1 MTIAEVLLK
10 HGKITQEQYDKH
22 MAKEQKRT
30 EAKERIKKK
39 QIKDMKKDE
48 LIDIIEKLTGTEN
61 ET

>member
-1 MTIAEVLLK
+1 MTITEALLK

-22 MAKEQKRT
+22 TAKEQKRI

-39 QIKDMKKDE
+39 QMKDMKKDE